1 MERLELIVDWL
12 GSLAVWSGPAG
23 SDLSTWAW
31 DQFGHRRDLYKLHDK
46 TEADGLPKG
55 FAGAFVSD
63 QLMLAPLLL
72 Q

>member
-1 MERLELIVDWL
+1 VERLELMVDWL
-12 GSLAVWSGPAG
+12 GSLAVWSGPTAVDVG
-23 SDLSTWAW
+23 L
-31 DQFGHRRDLYKLHDK
+31 GHSSNSATVAIFTKLHDK

-55 FAGAFVSD
+55 FAGTFASD